1 MFEYLVPRPPDAIM
15 ALMQQCK
22 ADTNPDKIDLGVG
35 VYKDASG
42 GTTILRAVKQA
53 EKQLWETETT
63 KSYVGTRGNE
73 DFRHEML
80 HMMLGGEAGRIDAAL
95 LNRIASAQAAGGS
108 GALRLGAEIIKS
120 AAPDATVWASN
131 PTWANHIP
139 LISSAGLKMEKYPYY
154 NRETLGVDF
163 EDMLAHLNA
172 KAKAG
177 DVVLLHGCC
186 HNPTGADLS
195 PAQWDR
201 LADFLLAKE
210 LTPYVDL
217 AYFGLGRGMAED
229 TYGLRKVVEI
239 CPEVVIAASCSKNFA
254 LYKERVG
261 LIAIVCKDDAAAEI
275 ARSQLGATQRKIISM
290 PPDHGAKLVADI
302 LGDAE
307 LRTMWVDELT
317 EMRERMRDLRRQLSD
332 ALNVQGGE
340 VIAAA
345 VKDQNGMFSTLPLSV
360 EQARKLRSDYSIYM
374 TDSGRINIAGANAE
388 NIPRL
393 AEAILAVL

>member
-1 MFEYLVPRPPDAIM
+1 MFEYLVPRPADAIM

-22 ADTNPDKIDLGVG
+22 ADQNPDKIDLGVG
-35 VYKDASG
+35 VYKDETG

-53 EKQLWETETT
+53 EKQLWEKETT
-63 KSYVGTRGNE
+63 KTYVGTRGSE
-73 DFRHEML
+73 EYRHEML
-80 HMMLGGEAGRIDAAL
+80 HMMLGGESGWIDDTL
-95 LNRIASAQAAGGS
+95 LNRTASAQAAGGS

-120 AAPDATVWASN
+120 AAPDATVWVST

-139 LISSAGLKMEKYPYY
+139 LISSAGLKMGEYPYY

-163 EDMLAHLNA
+163 EDMVAHLEANT
-172 KAKAG
+172 KAG

-195 PAQWDR
+195 PAQWDQI
-201 LADFLLAKE
+201 ADFLLAKE

-229 TYGLRKVVEI
+229 TYGLRKVIEI

-261 LIAIVCKDDAAAEI
+261 IIAIVCKDEGAAEI
-275 ARSQLGATQRKIISM
+275 ARSQLGMTQRKIISM
-290 PPDHGAKLVADI
+290 PPDHGARIVADI
-302 LGDAE
+302 LGDTE
-307 LRTMWVDELT
+307 LRAMWTDELT

-340 VIAAA
+340 VISAA

-360 EQARKLRSDYSIYM
+360 DQARKLRSDYSIYM
-374 TDSGRINIAGANAE
+374 TDSGRINIAGANSE

-393 AEAILAVL
+393 AESILAVL

>member
-1 MFEYLVPRPPDAIM
+1 M

-35 VYKDASG
+35 VYKDETG

-73 DFRHEML
+73 AFRHAML
-80 HMMLGGEAGRIDAAL
+80 HMMLGGEAGKIDDDI
-95 LNRIASAQAAGGS
+95 LNRIASSQAAGGS

-120 AAPDATVWASN
+120 AAPDATVWVST

-139 LISSAGLKMEKYPYY
+139 LISSAGLKMGKYPYY

-163 EDMLAHLNA
+163 DDMIAHLEA
-172 KAKAG
+172 KSKAG
-177 DVVLLHGCC
+177 DVILLHGCC

-195 PAQWDR
+195 PAQWDK
-201 LADFLLAKE
+201 LVDFMVAKQ

-217 AYFGLGRGMAED
+217 AYFGLGRGMSED
-229 TYGLRKVVEI
+229 TYGLRRAVDK
-239 CPEVVIAASCSKNFA
+239 CPEVIIAASCSKNFA

-261 LIAIVCKDDAAAEI
+261 IIAVVCKDEATAEI
-275 ARSQLGATQRKIISM
+275 ARTQLGATQRKIISM
-290 PPDHGAKLVADI
+290 PPDHGARLVADI
-302 LGDAE
+302 LGDTD
-307 LRTMWVDELT
+307 LRKMWVEELT
-317 EMRERMRDLRRQLSD
+317 EMRERMRDLRRQLSE

-360 EQARKLRSDYSIYM
+360 DQARKLRSDYSIYM
-374 TDSGRINIAGANAE
+374 TDSGRINIAGANSE

-393 AEAILAVL
+393 AAAILAVL

>member
-22 ADTNPDKIDLGVG
+22 ADMNPDKIDLGVG
-35 VYKDASG
+35 VYKDKTG
-42 GTTILRAVKQA
+42 QTTILRAVKQA
-53 EKQLWETETT
+53 EKQLWETEAT
-63 KSYVGTRGNE
+63 KSYVGTRGND
-73 DFRHEML
+73 DFRHAML
-80 HMMLGGEAGRIDAAL
+80 HMMLGGEAGKIGDSL

-120 AAPDATVWASN
+120 AAPDATVWVST

-139 LISSAGLKMEKYPYY
+139 LISSAGLKMGKYPYY

-163 EDMLAHLNA
+163 ADMLAHLEE
-172 KAKAG
+172 KAKPG

-195 PAQWDR
+195 PAQWDK
-201 LADFLLAKE
+201 LIDFMVDKE

-217 AYFGLGRGMAED
+217 AYFGLGRGMSED
-229 TYGLRKVVEI
+229 TYGLRRAVEL

-261 LIAIVCKDDAAAEI
+261 IVAIVCKDADTAAT
-275 ARSQLGATQRKIISM
+275 ARTLLGATQRKIISM

-302 LGDAE
+302 LGDTD
-307 LRTMWVDELT
+307 LRAMWIDELT
-317 EMRERMRDLRRQLSD
+317 EMRERMRDLRKQLSD

-345 VKDQNGMFSTLPLSV
+345 VKNQNGMFSTLPLSV
-360 EQARKLRSDYSIYM
+360 DQARKLRSDYSIYM

-393 AEAILAVL
+393 ADAILAVL

>member
-1 MFEYLVPRPPDAIM
+1 M

-35 VYKDASG
+35 VYKDKTG

-53 EKQLWETETT
+53 EKQLWENETT

-73 DFRHEML
+73 TFRHEML
-80 HMMLGGEAGRIDAAL
+80 HMMLGGDAGRIDDAL
-95 LNRIASAQAAGGS
+95 LARTASAQAAGGS

-120 AAPDATVWASN
+120 AAPDATVWVST

-139 LISSAGLKMEKYPYY
+139 LISSAGLKMGKYPYY

-163 EDMLAHLNA
+163 DDMIAHLDE

-201 LADFLLAKE
+201 LAEFLVAKE

-217 AYFGLGRGMAED
+217 AYFGLGRGMSED
-229 TYGLRKVVEI
+229 TYGLRKVVEL

-302 LGDAE
+302 LGDTE
-307 LRTMWVDELT
+307 LRAMWVEELT
-317 EMRERMRDLRRQLSD
+317 EMRERMRDLRRQLSE

-360 EQARKLRSDYSIYM
+360 DQARKLRSDYSIYM
-374 TDSGRINIAGANAE
+374 TDSGRINIAGANAD

-393 AEAILAVL
+393 AQAILDVL

>member
-22 ADTNPDKIDLGVG
+22 ADMNPDKIDLGVG
-35 VYKDASG
+35 VYKDKTG
-42 GTTILRAVKQA
+42 QTTILRAVKQA
-53 EKQLWETETT
+53 EKQLWETEAT
-63 KSYVGTRGNE
+63 KSYVGTRGND
-73 DFRHEML
+73 DFRHAML
-80 HMMLGGEAGRIDAAL
+80 HMMLGGEAGKIGDSL

-120 AAPDATVWASN
+120 AAPDATVWVST

-139 LISSAGLKMEKYPYY
+139 LISSAGLKMGKYPYY

-163 EDMLAHLNA
+163 ADMLAHLEE
-172 KAKAG
+172 KAKPG

-195 PAQWDR
+195 PVQWDK
-201 LADFLLAKE
+201 LVDFMVDKE

-217 AYFGLGRGMAED
+217 AYFGLGRGMSED
-229 TYGLRKVVEI
+229 TYGLRRAVEL

-261 LIAIVCKDDAAAEI
+261 IVAIVCKDADTAAT
-275 ARSQLGATQRKIISM
+275 ARTLLGATQRKIISM

-302 LGDAE
+302 LGNTD
-307 LRTMWVDELT
+307 LRAMWIDELT
-317 EMRERMRDLRRQLSD
+317 EMRERMRDLRKQLSD

-345 VKDQNGMFSTLPLSV
+345 VKNQNGMFSTLPLSV
-360 EQARKLRSDYSIYM
+360 DQARKLRSDYSIYM

-393 AEAILAVL
+393 ADAILAVL